1 MTELQRH
8 GDQGVFY
15 SPNFLSEEF
24 VAELFQAS
32 EVQPELTLPPPSAL
46 PEATEEAAFAH
57 AWTELSDDPEF
68 VAGVR
73 QRGYTKEQRLAH
85 FKRAMATPVTTQA
98 VEKVV
103 ATLSMRYEQTL
114 EDGAFV
120 HRIDGERILVIPQE
134 HPSGLQA
141 SKAAGVV
148 LYSALVVIDG
158 VILIAATADAYITVK
173 KGRLAPKM
181 KGILGLF
188 RRAFRSPVVKELEQ
202 LEKAKKNLQ
211 LLVKIMKL
219 VYSVGVSLKS
229 VVGIILKDMGLGQWF
244 LLGAGVLAAVL
255 LFIASLGESIAF
267 QVIALAALF
276 TILCIDVVG
285 LVRVLRS

>member
-1 MTELQRH
+1 MNELQQL

-15 SPNFLSEEF
+15 SPDFLPQEF
-24 VAELFQAS
+24 VAELFHP
-32 EVQPELTLPPPSAL
+32 EVAAQPPPPPLAPL
-46 PEATEEAAFAH
+46 PNANVEAAFES
-57 AWTELSDDPEF
+57 AWTELSEDPEF
-68 VAGVR
+68 VAAAAQSGH
-73 QRGYTKEQRLAH
+73 TKEQLLAD
-85 FKRAMATPVTTQA
+85 FKKGVKTPVNYEA
-98 VEKVV
+98 LEKV
-103 ATLSMRYEQTL
+103 AAELSTTYEQTV
-114 EDGAFV
+114 EDRAFV

-134 HPSGLQA
+134 HPSSLEA

-173 KGRLAPKM
+173 KARLAPKM
-181 KGILGLF
+181 KGVLGLF
-188 RRAFRSPVVKELEQ
+188 RRALRSPVVKELEQ
-202 LEKAKKNLQ
+202 LEKAKKDLQ

-219 VYSVGVSLKS
+219 VQSVGVQLKS
-229 VVGIILKDMGLGQWF
+229 VIKKILTEMGLGQWL

-255 LFIASLGESIAF
+255 LFIASLGESIAL

-285 LVRVLRS
+285 LVRVAAA